1 MFGDIRSLQELK
13 SSAILANFDSQ
24 FMEGVKG
31 VAPCTFVDKGEP
43 SPLLARAGMCGVLT
57 RPCAA
62 EFNTKQMDVCPIT
75 PWTCPPGQ
83 LPYNVLPERGAVT
96 EFVGEATGGIPG
108 QTSFPGKCKVAP
120 PLKHAKGPD
129 ANGVYSDA

>member
-1 MFGDIRSLQELK
+1 VKGRMFGDIRSLQELK

-31 VAPCTFVDKGEP
+31 VAPCTFVDK
-43 SPLLARAGMCGVLT
+43 
-57 RPCAA
+57 

>member
-1 MFGDIRSLQELK
+1 LRALRRYVWRADGAAPIP
-13 SSAILANFDSQ
+13 
-24 FMEGVKG
+24 
-31 VAPCTFVDKGEP
+31 VAHT
-43 SPLLARAGMCGVLT
+43 
-57 RPCAA
+57 CAA
-62 EFNTKQMDVCPIT
+62 DFNTKQMDVCPIT

-83 LPYNVLPERGAVT
+83 LPYNVLPERGAVI
-96 EFVGEATGGIPG
+96 EFAGEATGGIPG